1 MTVYRQ
7 TVLTCFSHLEE
18 GPERSVCED
27 DWARSSVLLS
37 QVDWRGAVIWH
48 AGGSLK
54 ADTCSE
60 GSGGIESSVNEA
72 LWDGWWAREGRRSS
86 FSFFILHTHTHRPG
100 SDMAP
105 LSKMWSLYDV
115 LRLSCGSDE
124 LQ

>member
-72 LWDGWWAREGRRSS
+72 LWDGWWAREGRGSS
-86 FSFFILHTHTHRPG
+86 FFFLFYTRTHTDLGPIWHPYQ
-100 SDMAP
+100 
-105 LSKMWSLYDV
+105 K
-115 LRLSCGSDE
+115 CG
-124 LQ
+124 LFMTC